1 MLLNFNWKE
10 WWLIGIAVLI
20 LGESGS
26 GKSASLRNFKKEDVG
41 ILNVASKPLP
51 FRNTNGL
58 VTVNKATYS
67 MIRGAVTSPNR
78 LSYVIDDAQYLM
90 AFESFDKANITGY
103 TKFTEMAKNYEE
115 MLRTIQEDTSPD
127 TIVYVMQHIDTDENG
142 KVKAKTLGKMLDQQL
157 TIEGLFSIVL
167 LAKADE
173 RRHYFVTQSDGTNPC
188 KSPMGM
194 FDEVEIDNDLKMVD
208 DAIREYYGLKKAV
221 APTAKSKSKGE

>member
-1 MLLNFNWKE
+1 M
-10 WWLIGIAVLI
+10 
-20 LGESGS
+20 GESGA
-26 GKSASLRNFKKEDVG
+26 GKTASLRNFKKEDVG

-58 VTVNKATYS
+58 VTVNKATYA
-67 MIRGAVTSPNR
+67 MIKGAVTSPNR

-127 TIVYVMQHIDTDENG
+127 TIVYVLQHIETDENG

-173 RRHYFVTQSDGTNPC
+173 KKHYFVTQSDGTNPC

-194 FDEVEIDNDLKMVD
+194 FDESEIDNDLKMVD
-208 DAIREYYGLKKAV
+208 DTIREYYGLKKAS
-221 APTAKSKSKGE
+221 APKKAKGD

>member
-1 MLLNFNWKE
+1 M
-10 WWLIGIAVLI
+10 I

-58 VTVNKATYS
+58 VTVNKATYD
-67 MIRGAVTSPNR
+67 MIKGAVKSPNR

-90 AFESFDKANITGY
+90 AFESFDKANIAGY
-103 TKFTEMAKNYEE
+103 AKFTEMAKNYEE
-115 MLRTIQEDTSPD
+115 MLRVIQEDTSPD

-142 KVKAKTLGKMLDQQL
+142 KIKAKTLGKMLDQQL

-208 DAIREYYGLKKAV
+208 DTIREYYGLKKAV

>member
-1 MLLNFNWKE
+1 M
-10 WWLIGIAVLI
+10 I

-41 ILNVASKPLP
+41 IFNVASKPLP

-58 VTVNKATYS
+58 VTVNKATYD
-67 MIRGAVTSPNR
+67 MIKSVVKSPNR
-78 LSYVIDDAQYLM
+78 PSYVIDDAQYLM

-115 MLRTIQEDTSPD
+115 MLRVIQEDTGPD
-127 TIVYVMQHIDTDENG
+127 TIVYVMQHIETDENG
-142 KVKAKTLGKMLDQQL
+142 KAKAKTLGKMLDQQL

-167 LAKADE
+167 LAKANE

-208 DAIREYYGLKKAV
+208 DTIREYYGLKKAV
-221 APTAKSKSKGE
+221 APTAKSKTKGE

>member
-1 MLLNFNWKE
+1 M
-10 WWLIGIAVLI
+10 I

-115 MLRTIQEDTSPD
+115 MLRVIQEDTSPD
-127 TIVYVMQHIDTDENG
+127 TIVYVMQHIETDDNG
-142 KVKAKTLGKMLDQQL
+142 KIKAKTLGKMLDQQL

-194 FDEVEIDNDLKMVD
+194 FDDIEIDNDLKMVD
-208 DAIREYYGLKKAV
+208 DTIREYYNLKKAV

>member
-1 MLLNFNWKE
+1 M
-10 WWLIGIAVLI
+10 
-20 LGESGS
+20 GESGS

-41 ILNVASKPLP
+41 IFNVASKPLP

-58 VTVNKATYS
+58 VTVNKATYN
-67 MIRGAVTSPNR
+67 MIKSAVVTPNR

-115 MLRTIQEDTSPD
+115 MLRVIQEDTSPD
-127 TIVYVMQHIDTDENG
+127 TIVYVMQHIETDDNG

-157 TIEGLFSIVL
+157 TVEGLFSIVL
-167 LAKADE
+167 LVKADE
-173 RRHYFVTQSDGTNPC
+173 KRHYFITQSDGTNPC

-194 FDEVEIDNDLKMVD
+194 FDDIEIDNDLKMVD
-208 DAIREYYGLKKAV
+208 DTIREYYGLKKTIT
-221 APTAKSKSKGE
+221 PTEKKKTKSE

>member
-1 MLLNFNWKE
+1 M
-10 WWLIGIAVLI
+10 I

-26 GKSASLRNFKKEDVG
+26 GKSASMRNFKKEDVG

-67 MIRGAVTSPNR
+67 MIKGAVTSPNR

-103 TKFTEMAKNYEE
+103 AKFTEMAKNYEE
-115 MLRTIQEDTSPD
+115 MLRVIQEDTSPD
-127 TIVYVMQHIDTDENG
+127 TIVYVMQHIETDENG

-157 TIEGLFSIVL
+157 TVEGLFSIVL

-194 FDEVEIDNDLKMVD
+194 FDDVEIDNDLKMVD

-221 APTAKSKSKGE
+221 APTANSKSKGE

>member
-1 MLLNFNWKE
+1 M
-10 WWLIGIAVLI
+10 
-20 LGESGS
+20 
-26 GKSASLRNFKKEDVG
+26 G

-67 MIRGAVTSPNR
+67 MIKSAVVTPNR

-90 AFESFDKANITGY
+90 AFESFDKVNITGY
-103 TKFTEMAKNYEE
+103 TKFSEMAKNYEE

-127 TIVYVMQHIDTDENG
+127 TIVYVMQHIETDENG

-173 RRHYFVTQSDGTNPC
+173 RRHYFITQSDGANPC

-194 FDEVEIDNDLKMVD
+194 FDEIEIDNDLKMVD
-208 DAIREYYGLKKAV
+208 DTIREYYGLKKAV

>member
-1 MLLNFNWKE
+1 M
-10 WWLIGIAVLI
+10 GIAVLV

-26 GKSASLRNFKKEDVG
+26 GKSASMRNFKKEDVG

-67 MIRGAVTSPNR
+67 MIKGAVTSPNR

-90 AFESFDKANITGY
+90 AFESFDKANIAGY

-115 MLRTIQEDTSPD
+115 MLRVIQEDTSPD

-142 KVKAKTLGKMLDQQL
+142 KIKAKTLGKMLDQQL

-194 FDEVEIDNDLKMVD
+194 FGEVEIDNDLKMVD
-208 DAIREYYGLKKAV
+208 DTIREYYSLKKAV
-221 APTAKSKSKGE
+221 APTAKSKPKGE

>member
-1 MLLNFNWKE
+1 M
-10 WWLIGIAVLI
+10 
-20 LGESGS
+20 GESGS
-26 GKSASLRNFKKEDVG
+26 GKSASMRNFKKEDVG

-90 AFESFDKANITGY
+90 AFESFDKANIAGF
-103 TKFTEMAKNYEE
+103 TKFTEMAKNYEG

-127 TIVYVMQHIDTDENG
+127 TIVYVMQHIETDENG

-208 DAIREYYGLKKAV
+208 DAIREYYGLKAQ
-221 APTAKSKSKGE
+221 PKGK

>member
-1 MLLNFNWKE
+1 M
-10 WWLIGIAVLI
+10 GIAVLV

-58 VTVNKATYS
+58 VMVNKATYS
-67 MIRGAVTSPNR
+67 MIKSAVVTPNR

-90 AFESFDKANITGY
+90 AFESFDKVNITGY
-103 TKFTEMAKNYEE
+103 TKFSEMAKNYEE

-127 TIVYVMQHIDTDENG
+127 TIVYVMQHIDTDESG

-194 FDEVEIDNDLKMVD
+194 FDDIEIDNDLKMVD
-208 DAIREYYGLKKAV
+208 DTIREYYGLKKESTPKKA
-221 APTAKSKSKGE
+221 KGE

>member
-1 MLLNFNWKE
+1 M
-10 WWLIGIAVLI
+10 
-20 LGESGS
+20 GESGS

-58 VTVNKATYS
+58 ATVNKATYN
-67 MIRGAVTSPNR
+67 MIKSAVVTPNR

-90 AFESFDKANITGY
+90 AFESFDKVNITGY
-103 TKFTEMAKNYEE
+103 TKFSEMAKNYEE

-127 TIVYVMQHIDTDENG
+127 TIVYVMQHIETDENG

-173 RRHYFVTQSDGTNPC
+173 RWHYFVTQSDGTNPC

-208 DAIREYYGLKKAV
+208 DTIREYYGLKKAV